1 MIIVGVDPGLR
12 ATGYG
17 VIDHDRTRLEFVTA
31 GDIRPPTK
39 DVLASRLKFLHD
51 ALSQLISRYRADTVV
66 LEKLF
71 THHAHVTT
79 AALMGHARGAACLA
93 ARDHRL
99 PLAEYPPTQVKKS
112 LTGRGHAT
120 KDQVARMVGRWLG
133 VSGADWSADASD
145 ALALAIVHAHTLQHH
160 QHFAAERLM
169 ASSRRGES
177 MRVAGR

>member
-1 MIIVGVDPGLR
+1 MGVDPGLN

-17 VIDHDRTRLEFVTA
+17 LLEIGTGRLRLIAA
-31 GDIRPPTK
+31 GDIRPPRHEP
-39 DVLASRLKFLHD
+39 LEERLGVIRD
-51 ALSQLISRYRADTVV
+51 ALSDLIVRHHPDTVV

-93 ARDHRL
+93 VRDHSL

-120 KDQVARMVGRWLG
+120 KDQVARMVGQWLG
-133 VSGADWSADASD
+133 MSNAGWSADASD
-145 ALALAIVHAHTLQHH
+145 ALALALVHAHTISQQQRLP
-160 QHFAAERLM
+160 AALTR
-169 ASSRRGES
+169 
-177 MRVAGR
+177 

>member
-1 MIIVGVDPGLR
+1 MGVDPGLN

-17 VIDHDRTRLEFVTA
+17 LLEIGSGRLRLVAA
-31 GDIRPPTK
+31 GDIRPPRHEP
-39 DVLASRLKFLHD
+39 LEERLGIIRD
-51 ALSQLISRYRADTVV
+51 ALSDLIVRHHPDTVV

-93 ARDHRL
+93 ARDHGL

-120 KDQVARMVGRWLG
+120 KDQVARMVGQRLG
-133 VSGADWSADASD
+133 VPGADWSADASD
-145 ALALAIVHAHTLQHH
+145 ALALAIVHAHTASQNR
-160 QHFAAERLM
+160 RLPVGVL
-169 ASSRRGES
+169 R
-177 MRVAGR
+177 